1 MRYSLRSDSRR
12 VGLQWRW
19 LDTGMRSLS
28 LAIPLLTVTCV
39 QHVPTYATEDDVVR
53 LEPAALAGDRAAIR
67 ALFAMCAD
75 GAVAESIDDLLG
87 KTVRVAPR
95 VFLEELAI
103 SGRGEQVRREG
114 ARALCLPHLLCCNF
128 DLVDEFDARA
138 RESEA
143 RKMAILQVDEPV
155 LRQLRDACVEV
166 LDSDVRMRK
175 IEGSGR

>member
-1 MRYSLRSDSRR
+1 
-12 VGLQWRW
+12 
-19 LDTGMRSLS
+19 MRSLS
-28 LAIPLLTVTCV
+28 LAIPLLIVACV

-75 GAVAESIDDLLG
+75 GAAVAESIDDLLG

-143 RKMAILQVDEPV
+143 RKMAILQVDEPG

-166 LDSDVRMRK
+166 LDSDVRSMRK